1 MVDQV
6 VLVVHNIISFIMIPR
21 SSMETS
27 ATIEAFTST
36 APICPADPRAKKSE
50 KNNQSNWKY
59 YNGTDWVEGDFDLID
74 NCHPKEH
81 N

>member
-6 VLVVHNIISFIMIPR
+6 VLAVHNIISFIMIPR

-27 ATIEAFTST
+27 ALEVYTNTGT
-36 APICPADPRAKKSE
+36 ICPADPRAKKSE
-50 KNNQSNWKY
+50 YKNQSNWKY
-59 YNGTDWVEGDFDLID
+59 YNGTEFVEGEFSLID

-81 N
+81 K